1 MLDRLKAEW
10 SAISKAPFTIVTVAA
25 AVFILCFG
33 VFGFVYQYT
42 MNIKDAKIQ
51 LLETQIATL
60 KQQTTTS
67 RSPQDSSL
75 TSETV
80 DSSTS
85 QIDTDQAI
93 KDVSAFRN
101 RIQTIRD
108 SMNSTA
114 YRFSQDELHSLR
126 TDYQRSVRPYI
137 EALEMTDPREK
148 DWHGYTLKYDNPVDL
163 AMKNVTFFHL
173 NLSLEF
179 LSRMIGRLQSMES
192 QPYNAGLKQ
201 DR

>member
-10 SAISKAPFTIVTVAA
+10 SAISKAPFTLVTVAA
-25 AVFILCFG
+25 AVFILCLG

-51 LLETQIATL
+51 LLETQNATL
-60 KQQTTTS
+60 KQQTTIS
-67 RSPQDSSL
+67 RSPQDTSL

-85 QIDTDQAI
+85 QIDIDQAI
-93 KDVSAFRN
+93 KDVSTFRN

-126 TDYQRSVRPYI
+126 TNYQRSVRPYI
-137 EALEMTDPREK
+137 EALEMADPREK